1 MYMTRNPQQFERA
14 AEFWGRHTL
23 GAHLGD
29 RKSLAAL
36 AGAIDAVEGKPTFSL
51 EHIQA
56 FTLAI
61 SVCEA
66 QIRDCIRLAFDT
78 PYMAIDTDNA
88 LLKDVSLDY
97 TLLNSVRDHHF
108 SLGEFFALNVSIS
121 TIGRFL
127 SGAALG
133 FPRVDFSNAYAH
145 WEVTKAQKPQ
155 VTFDDLKSSL
165 AFVFAQR
172 NRFVHEFSELIA
184 AEIGKPHDNERLVV
198 PLRHVLLL
206 LQFVQYLKTSY
217 HDGAYNE
224 QHPSRGAVGKE
235 LNALSAKIKNEL
247 DQLDAMLR
255 NSRPDPVFRLPEA
268 LEVRKAIAA
277 LRSAHSEYLFRL
289 GSFYHYVHG
298 PGTIVNDFVYG
309 AHLENLQ
316 QFEKHIS
323 WAVEH
328 TGLLRG
334 PPAKKNG
341 TTPEAS

>member
-1 MYMTRNPQQFERA
+1 MARNPQQFERA
-14 AEFWGRHTL
+14 AEFWSRHTL
-23 GAHLGD
+23 GAHLVD
-29 RKSLAAL
+29 EKSLAAL

-97 TLLNSVRDHHF
+97 TLLNSVRGHHF

-121 TIGRFL
+121 TIGRFI

-133 FPRVDFSNAYAH
+133 FPRCDLPNAYAH
-145 WEVTKAQKPQ
+145 WEVATAQTPQ
-155 VTFDDLKSSL
+155 VAFDVLKSSL
-165 AFVFAQR
+165 AFVFELR

-184 AEIGKPHDNERLVV
+184 AEIGKPHDNERLLV
-198 PLRHVLLL
+198 PLRQVHLLL
-206 LQFVQYLKTSY
+206 RFIQHLKTDY
-217 HDGAYNE
+217 YRGTYNE
-224 QHPSRGAVGKE
+224 EHPSRGAVGKE

-255 NSRPDPVFRLPEA
+255 NSRPPDPLFRLPEA

-309 AHLENLQ
+309 AHLEDLQ

-323 WAVEH
+323 WAVEQ

-334 PPAKKNG
+334 
-341 TTPEAS
+341 S

>member
-1 MYMTRNPQQFERA
+1 MARNQQQFERA

-23 GAHLGD
+23 GSNLVD
-29 RKSLAAL
+29 EKSLTVFES
-36 AGAIDAVEGKPTFSL
+36 AIDAVESKHAFSL

-78 PYMAIDTDNA
+78 PYLSIDTDNA

-121 TIGRFL
+121 SIGRFL

-133 FPRVDFSNAYAH
+133 FLSFDLPKTYAQ
-145 WEVTKAQKPQ
+145 WEVAKAQKPQ
-155 VTFDDLKSSL
+155 VTFDDMKSSL
-165 AFVFAQR
+165 AFVFEQR
-172 NRFVHEFSELIA
+172 NRFVHEFSEVVA
-184 AEIGKPHDNERLVV
+184 AEIGRSHDNDRLLV
-198 PLRHVLLL
+198 PLRQVHLLL
-206 LQFVQYLKTSY
+206 RFMQHLKTEY
-217 HDGAYNE
+217 YRGAYSE

-235 LNALSAKIKNEL
+235 LNALSAKIKTEFDL
-247 DQLDAMLR
+247 LDAMLR
-255 NSRPDPVFRLPEA
+255 NLRPDPVFRLPEA
-268 LEVRKAIAA
+268 LEARRAIAA
-277 LRSAHSEYLFRL
+277 LRSAHSEYQFRL

-298 PGTIVNDFVYG
+298 PGTIVNDFVY
-309 AHLENLQ
+309 AAYLEDLQ

-323 WAVEH
+323 WAVKQ
-328 TGLLRG
+328 TRLLRQ
-334 PPAKKNG
+334 PPAKENG
-341 TTPEAS
+341 PETS